1 MTRCKDCKDFHVRY
15 QPLKIGRECYDSG
28 LAECK
33 RHGLVVDFTST
44 QKLNRLT
51 CVEDREGYYKV
62 KAEGR
67 VIE

>member
-1 MTRCKDCKDFHVRY
+1 MTRCKNCKDFHIR
-15 QPLKIGRECYDSG
+15 QKPLKLGRDCYDCG

-33 RHGLVVDFTST
+33 RYDLVVDFTIT

-51 CVEDREGYYKV
+51 CVEDRDGYYKD

>member
-1 MTRCKDCKDFHVRY
+1 MTRCKDCKDFHIR
-15 QPLKIGRECYDSG
+15 QKPLKVGRDCYDCG

-33 RHGLVVDFTST
+33 RYDLVVDFTST

-51 CVEDREGYYKV
+51 CVEDRDGYYKD
-62 KAEGR
+62 KSEGR

>member
-1 MTRCKDCKDFHVRY
+1 MKRCKNCKDFHIR
-15 QPLKIGRECYDSG
+15 QKPLKLGRDCYDCG

-33 RHGLVVDFTST
+33 RYDLVVDFTST

-51 CVEDREGYYKV
+51 CVEDRDGYYKD

>member
-1 MTRCKDCKDFHVRY
+1 MTRCKNCKDFHIR
-15 QPLKIGRECYDSG
+15 QKPLKLGRDCYDCG

-33 RHGLVVDFTST
+33 RYDLVVDFTST

-51 CVEDREGYYKV
+51 CVEDRDGYYKD

>member
-51 CVEDREGYYKV
+51 CVEDREGYYKD

>member
-1 MTRCKDCKDFHVRY
+1 MTRCKDCKDFHIRQRPIKV
-15 QPLKIGRECYDSG
+15 GRDCYDCG

-33 RHGLVVDFTST
+33 RYDLVVDFTST

-51 CVEDREGYYKV
+51 CVEDIDGYYKD

>member
-1 MTRCKDCKDFHVRY
+1 MTRCKNCKDFHIR
-15 QPLKIGRECYDSG
+15 QKPLKVGRDCYDCG

-33 RHGLVVDFTST
+33 RYDLVVDFTST

-51 CVEDREGYYKV
+51 CVEDRDGYYKD

>member
-1 MTRCKDCKDFHVRY
+1 MTRCKYC
-15 QPLKIGRECYDSG
+15 I
-28 LAECK
+28 
-33 RHGLVVDFTST
+33 VVDFTST

-51 CVEDREGYYKV
+51 CVEDREGYCKD

>member
-1 MTRCKDCKDFHVRY
+1 MTRCKNCKDFHIR
-15 QPLKIGRECYDSG
+15 QKPLKLGRDCYDCG

-33 RHGLVVDFTST
+33 RYDLVVDFTST

-51 CVEDREGYYKV
+51 CVEDRAGYYKD